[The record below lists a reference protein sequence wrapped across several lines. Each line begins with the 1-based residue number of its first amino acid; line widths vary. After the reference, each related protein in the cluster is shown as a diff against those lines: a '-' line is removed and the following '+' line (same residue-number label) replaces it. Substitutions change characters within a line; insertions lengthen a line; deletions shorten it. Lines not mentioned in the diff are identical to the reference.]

1 MIARRQG
8 GFLIAKIHHL
18 AGRIFSRLLKE
29 HGIELN
35 AAQGRIMFVLWQQDS
50 MPISVLAKRTS
61 LGKSTLTSMLDRLV
75 VSGHIIREHSTRDR
89 REILIRRTAADRELE
104 RTYHRVSKA
113 MTGIFYTGLSDAKIA
128 DFEAT
133 LETILGNLVDHEER
147 LSSGDIGEGRT
158 K

>member
-18 AGRIFSRLLKE
+18 AGRIFSRMLKE

-35 AAQGRIMFVLWQQDS
+35 AAQGRIMFVLWQQDG

-75 VSGHIIREHSTRDR
+75 ALGHITREHSARDR
-89 REILIRRTAADRELE
+89 REILIRRTAADREME
-104 RTYHRVSKA
+104 KTYRRVSEA
-113 MTGIFYTGLSDAKIA
+113 MTGIFYAGLSDAEITG
-128 DFEAT
+128 FEAT
-133 LETILGNLVDHEER
+133 LESILGNLLDHEER
-147 LSSGDIGEGRT
+147 LISGVTEKGRT
-158 K
+158 E

>member
-18 AGRIFSRLLKE
+18 SGRIFSRMLKE

-35 AAQGRIMFVLWQQDS
+35 AAQGRIMFVLWQQDG

-75 VSGHIIREHSTRDR
+75 ASGHISREHSTRDR
-89 REILIRRTAADRELE
+89 REILIRRTAADREME
-104 RTYHRVSKA
+104 KTYRRVSKA
-113 MTGIFYTGLSDAKIA
+113 MAGIFYGGLSDAEVTG
-128 DFEAT
+128 FEAT
-133 LETILGNLVDHEER
+133 LEAILRNLVDHEQR
-147 LSSGDIGEGRT
+147 LGSDDTGKGRT